1 MGRGTAQERVHVRE
15 RHSRSGS
22 AAARP
27 FLTSTTS
34 DAMKPFL
41 RSITSVAL
49 VLACMTAQAQP
60 QPGSLDVHW
69 NEGAPDCTRTTQPPL
84 QVHRYN
90 AGTYVLRQNPCATYE
105 APFLYLL
112 VGTRRALLIDS
123 GAVADAKAMPLAD
136 TVMALLPGDGATR
149 LPLSVVHTHGHRDH
163 RAGDV
168 QFQELPGV
176 TVAATDL
183 DGMRRFFGFSD
194 WPNGFAQID
203 LGDRI
208 VDVIPTPGH
217 TDSHVSY
224 YDRQTALLFTGDFLL
239 PGRLIIDDA
248 AADLASARRVAAF
261 ARSHPVSHVL
271 GGHIELDV
279 DGRALPLGTHHPR
292 ERTLPLDRREALELP
307 TAVARFNGVYS
318 RHGMYVMYDQS
329 RVLAALAAAVL
340 VALAGLVALLVRIV
354 RRRRARAA

>member
-1 MGRGTAQERVHVRE
+1 MFAEGIRETALPP
-15 RHSRSGS
+15 SDPSSSS
-22 AAARP
+22 A
-27 FLTSTTS
+27 TS

-41 RSITSVAL
+41 RSTTSFAF
-49 VLACMTAQAQP
+49 VLACMTAQARP
-60 QPGSLDVHW
+60 LPGSLDVHW

-112 VGTRRALLIDS
+112 IGTRRALLIDS

-136 TVMALLPGDGATR
+136 TVMGLLLDDSATR
-149 LPLSVVHTHGHRDH
+149 LPLSVVHTHSHRDH

-168 QFQELPGV
+168 QFQRLPGV

-183 DGMRRFFGFSD
+183 DGMHRFFGFSD
-194 WPNGFAQID
+194 WPNGVAQID

-239 PGRLIIDDA
+239 PGRLIIDDTA
-248 AADLASARRVAAF
+248 ANLASARRVAAF
-261 ARSHPVSHVL
+261 VRNRPISHVL
-271 GGHIELDV
+271 GGHIELDA
-279 DGRALPLGTHHPR
+279 DGDALPMGTHHPR
-292 ERTLPLDRREALELP
+292 ERALPLGKREVLELP

-318 RHGMYVMYDQS
+318 RHGMYVMYNQS
-329 RVLAALAAAVL
+329 RMLAALAAAVL
-340 VALAGLVALLVRIV
+340 VVVAALVALLVRIV
-354 RRRRARAA
+354 RRRRARGSIGGSVE